1 MMSEEPA
8 ERLARQL
15 GAKIRE
21 AGFTQGEVSRRLRWG
36 PDYVNQLLRGN
47 LDLRLDHVYAVL
59 DTIGVSPGHFFGSL
73 HGDAASQ
80 QQYFLTRLLPELLA
94 EAFEPEGREA
104 NEERTAV
111 RRRPTKRLPPTS
123 PVAELAAVR
132 RARAARKNSD
142 GEDPEG
148 RSR

>member
-8 ERLARQL
+8 ERLARRL
-15 GAKIRE
+15 GAKVRE

-47 LDLRLDHVYAVL
+47 LDLRLDHVYAIL
-59 DTIGVSPGHFFGSL
+59 DTIGVTAGHFFGSL
-73 HGDAASQ
+73 HGDAASR

-94 EAFEPEGREA
+94 EAFEPEHRA
-104 NEERTAV
+104 ASQPHPAA
-111 RRRPTKRLPPTS
+111 RRRGSNRPPPPN

-132 RARAARKNSD
+132 RARAARKNGD

-148 RSR
+148 RSH